1 MVTSLP
7 DPSTVTCS
15 AYELG
20 VLSDLQVGE
29 IMYNCKGI
37 TLSLDST
44 AVNGDHINETHISVA
59 TSPPKSYDLSL
70 KTIATQFIV
79 YMLLFTV

>member
-1 MVTSLP
+1 
-7 DPSTVTCS
+7 
-15 AYELG
+15 
-20 VLSDLQVGE
+20 
-29 IMYNCKGI
+29 MYNCKGI

-44 AVNGDHINETHISVA
+44 TVNGDHINEIHISVA

-70 KTIATQFIV
+70 KTIATQFII